1 MNVRLPNVKIIIHGT
16 QARIWVN
23 DFELPYTTF
32 IGIEK
37 HAKDVST
44 VNIHL
49 LAETIEIEAV
59 DVAAKLDITE
69 I

>member
-1 MNVRLPNVKIIIHGT
+1 M
-16 QARIWVN
+16 N